1 MFSRPI
7 GFDGS
12 STDAIDYA
20 KDFLRRQST
29 LENLLSAKSPDDCDD
44 ANSIWSILTDKLLYC
59 QSATSDSFRH
69 FSYDSLKAESA
80 KQRFFN
86 AALSNEPCLGKSY
99 INSCNMAELYRD
111 QLYDTV
117 PIPSKKK
124 LNTAEATASS
134 NEPIGKSIPTV
145 CGR

>member
-1 MFSRPI
+1 MNDLDLSTVVRSSEVPDPSDKWEDVDLSSLCIFNELPLEPCDNEVMFSRPI

-59 QSATSDSFRH
+59 QSDTSDSVRH
-69 FSYDSLKAESA
+69 FLMI
-80 KQRFFN
+80 
-86 AALSNEPCLGKSY
+86 L
-99 INSCNMAELYRD
+99 
-111 QLYDTV
+111 
-117 PIPSKKK
+117 
-124 LNTAEATASS
+124 
-134 NEPIGKSIPTV
+134 
-145 CGR
+145 